1 MTLIDTHSHIYL
13 PEFDEDRDAVVSR
26 AIDAG
31 VRTVLL
37 PNIDASTMPALLDMV
52 AAYPALCRPMAGL
65 HPTSVAE
72 GYAAE
77 LDAVRRDLD
86 NVGGLVAVG
95 EIGLD
100 LYWDTTYRR
109 QQMEAFDAQLDMAAE
124 HDLPVVIH
132 CRNAFD
138 DMMDIL
144 ENHLRVHDIRG
155 VAHSFTGTVCQA
167 ERLMSDTNLYVGVN
181 GIVTFK
187 KSDLPQVLRHIP
199 IDRVVPETD
208 APYLAP
214 IPYRGRPNRPEY
226 TEATLEMLASLRHQ
240 DKNELK
246 DLVVANLHAFLKRDE
261 SIRKLRSISEN

>member
-77 LDAVRRDLD
+77 LDVVRRDLD

-199 IDRVVPETD
+199 IDRVLPETD

-214 IPYRGRPNRPEY
+214 VPHRGRRNESAFVVDVVRKIAEVY
-226 TEATLEMLASLRHQ
+226 GLDFDKTAAVMEANA
-240 DKNELK
+240 
-246 DLVVANLHAFLKRDE
+246 
-261 SIRKLRSISEN
+261 RKLFEL

>member
-31 VRTVLL
+31 VKTVLL

-65 HPTSVAE
+65 HPTSVVE

-167 ERLMSDTNLYVGVN
+167 ERLISDTNLYVGVN

-214 IPYRGRPNRPEY
+214 VPHRGRRNESAFVVDVVRKIAEVY
-226 TEATLEMLASLRHQ
+226 GLDFDKTAAVMEANA
-240 DKNELK
+240 
-246 DLVVANLHAFLKRDE
+246 
-261 SIRKLRSISEN
+261 RKLFEL

>member
-31 VRTVLL
+31 VKTVLL

-65 HPTSVAE
+65 HPTSVVE

-214 IPYRGRPNRPEY
+214 VPHRGRRNESAFVVDVVRKIAEVY
-226 TEATLEMLASLRHQ
+226 GLDF
-240 DKNELK
+240 DKTAAVMK
-246 DLVVANLHAFLKRDE
+246 ANA
-261 SIRKLRSISEN
+261 RKLFEL

>member
-31 VRTVLL
+31 VKTVLL

-65 HPTSVAE
+65 HPTSVVE

-214 IPYRGRPNRPEY
+214 VPHRGRRNESAFIVDVVRKIAEVY
-226 TEATLEMLASLRHQ
+226 GLDFDKTAAVMEANA
-240 DKNELK
+240 
-246 DLVVANLHAFLKRDE
+246 
-261 SIRKLRSISEN
+261 RKLFEL

>member
-31 VRTVLL
+31 VKTVLL

-167 ERLMSDTNLYVGVN
+167 ERLMSDTNLYIGVN

-214 IPYRGRPNRPEY
+214 VPHRGRRNESAFVVDVVRKIAEVY
-226 TEATLEMLASLRHQ
+226 GLDFDKTAAVMEANA
-240 DKNELK
+240 
-246 DLVVANLHAFLKRDE
+246 
-261 SIRKLRSISEN
+261 RKLFEL

>member
-65 HPTSVAE
+65 HPTSVVE

-214 IPYRGRPNRPEY
+214 VPHRGRRNESAFVVDVVRKIAEVY
-226 TEATLEMLASLRHQ
+226 GLDFDKTAAVMEANA
-240 DKNELK
+240 
-246 DLVVANLHAFLKRDE
+246 
-261 SIRKLRSISEN
+261 RKLFEL

>member
-31 VRTVLL
+31 VKTVLL

-124 HDLPVVIH
+124 YDLPVVIH

-187 KSDLPQVLRHIP
+187 KSDLQQVLRHIP

-214 IPYRGRPNRPEY
+214 VPHRGRRNESAFVVDVVRKIAEVY
-226 TEATLEMLASLRHQ
+226 GLDFDKTAAVMEANA
-240 DKNELK
+240 
-246 DLVVANLHAFLKRDE
+246 
-261 SIRKLRSISEN
+261 RKLFEL

>member
-31 VRTVLL
+31 VKTVLL
-37 PNIDASTMPALLDMV
+37 PNIDVSTMPALLDMV

-72 GYAAE
+72 GNAAE

-214 IPYRGRPNRPEY
+214 VPHRGRRNESAFVVDVVRKIAEVY
-226 TEATLEMLASLRHQ
+226 GLDFDKTAAVMEANA
-240 DKNELK
+240 
-246 DLVVANLHAFLKRDE
+246 
-261 SIRKLRSISEN
+261 RKLFEL

>member
-77 LDAVRRDLD
+77 LDVVRRDLD

-124 HDLPVVIH
+124 HDLPVVVH

-187 KSDLPQVLRHIP
+187 KSDLQQVLRHIP

-214 IPYRGRPNRPEY
+214 VPHRGRRNESAFVVDVVRKIAEVY
-226 TEATLEMLASLRHQ
+226 GLDFDKTAAVMEANA
-240 DKNELK
+240 
-246 DLVVANLHAFLKRDE
+246 
-261 SIRKLRSISEN
+261 RKLFEL

>member
-86 NVGGLVAVG
+86 NVGGFVAVG

-214 IPYRGRPNRPEY
+214 VPHRGRRNESAFVVDVVRKIAEVY
-226 TEATLEMLASLRHQ
+226 GLDFDKTAAVMEANA
-240 DKNELK
+240 
-246 DLVVANLHAFLKRDE
+246 
-261 SIRKLRSISEN
+261 RKLFEL

>member
-31 VRTVLL
+31 VKTVLL

-199 IDRVVPETD
+199 IDRVLPETD

-214 IPYRGRPNRPEY
+214 VPHRGRRNESAFIVDVVRKIAEVY
-226 TEATLEMLASLRHQ
+226 GLDFDKTAAVMEANA
-240 DKNELK
+240 
-246 DLVVANLHAFLKRDE
+246 
-261 SIRKLRSISEN
+261 RKLFEL

>member
-37 PNIDASTMPALLDMV
+37 PNIDVSTMPALLDMV

-214 IPYRGRPNRPEY
+214 VPHRGRRNESAFVVDVVRKIAEVY
-226 TEATLEMLASLRHQ
+226 GLDFDKTAAVMEANA
-240 DKNELK
+240 
-246 DLVVANLHAFLKRDE
+246 
-261 SIRKLRSISEN
+261 RKLFEL

>member
-167 ERLMSDTNLYVGVN
+167 ERLMSDTNLYIGVN

-214 IPYRGRPNRPEY
+214 VPHRGRRNESAFVVDVVRKIAEVY
-226 TEATLEMLASLRHQ
+226 GLDFDKTAAVMEANA
-240 DKNELK
+240 
-246 DLVVANLHAFLKRDE
+246 
-261 SIRKLRSISEN
+261 RKLFEL

>member
-124 HDLPVVIH
+124 YDLPVVIH

-199 IDRVVPETD
+199 IDRVLPETD

-214 IPYRGRPNRPEY
+214 VPHRGRRNESAFVVDVVRKIAEVY
-226 TEATLEMLASLRHQ
+226 GLDFDKTAAVMEANA
-240 DKNELK
+240 
-246 DLVVANLHAFLKRDE
+246 
-261 SIRKLRSISEN
+261 RKLFEL

>member
-214 IPYRGRPNRPEY
+214 VPHRGR
-226 TEATLEMLASLRHQ
+226 
-240 DKNELK
+240 
-246 DLVVANLHAFLKRDE
+246 RDE
-261 SIRKLRSISEN
+261 SAFVVDVVRKIAEVYGLDFDKTAAVMEANARKLFEL

>member
-31 VRTVLL
+31 VKTVLL

-86 NVGGLVAVG
+86 NAGGLVAVG

-214 IPYRGRPNRPEY
+214 VPHRGRRNESAFVVDVVRKIAEVY
-226 TEATLEMLASLRHQ
+226 GLDFDKTAAVMEANA
-240 DKNELK
+240 
-246 DLVVANLHAFLKRDE
+246 
-261 SIRKLRSISEN
+261 RKLFEL

>member
-199 IDRVVPETD
+199 IDRVLPETD

-214 IPYRGRPNRPEY
+214 VPHRGRRNESAFVVDVVRKIAEVY
-226 TEATLEMLASLRHQ
+226 GLDFDKTAAVMEANA
-240 DKNELK
+240 
-246 DLVVANLHAFLKRDE
+246 
-261 SIRKLRSISEN
+261 RKLFEL

>member
-31 VRTVLL
+31 VKTVLL

-52 AAYPALCRPMAGL
+52 AAYSALCRPMAGL

-199 IDRVVPETD
+199 IDRVLPETD

-214 IPYRGRPNRPEY
+214 VPHRGRRNESAFIVDVVRKIAEVY
-226 TEATLEMLASLRHQ
+226 GLDFDKTAAVMEANA
-240 DKNELK
+240 
-246 DLVVANLHAFLKRDE
+246 
-261 SIRKLRSISEN
+261 RKLFEL

>member
-77 LDAVRRDLD
+77 LDSVRRDLD

-214 IPYRGRPNRPEY
+214 VPHRGRRNESVFVVDVVRKIAEVY
-226 TEATLEMLASLRHQ
+226 GLDFDKTAAVMEANA
-240 DKNELK
+240 
-246 DLVVANLHAFLKRDE
+246 
-261 SIRKLRSISEN
+261 RKLFEL

>member
-155 VAHSFTGTVCQA
+155 VAHRFTGTVCQA

-214 IPYRGRPNRPEY
+214 VPHRGRRNESAFVVDVVRKIADVY
-226 TEATLEMLASLRHQ
+226 GLDFDKTAAVMEANA
-240 DKNELK
+240 
-246 DLVVANLHAFLKRDE
+246 
-261 SIRKLRSISEN
+261 RKLFEL

>member
-31 VRTVLL
+31 VKTVLL

-214 IPYRGRPNRPEY
+214 VPHRGGRNESAFVVDVVRKIAEVY
-226 TEATLEMLASLRHQ
+226 GLDFDKTAAVMEANA
-240 DKNELK
+240 
-246 DLVVANLHAFLKRDE
+246 
-261 SIRKLRSISEN
+261 RKLFEL

>member
-31 VRTVLL
+31 VKTVLL

-65 HPTSVAE
+65 HPTSVVE

-199 IDRVVPETD
+199 IDRVLPETD

-214 IPYRGRPNRPEY
+214 VPHRGRRNESAFIVDVVRKIAEVY
-226 TEATLEMLASLRHQ
+226 GLDFDKTAAVMEANA
-240 DKNELK
+240 
-246 DLVVANLHAFLKRDE
+246 
-261 SIRKLRSISEN
+261 RKLFEL

>member
-1 MTLIDTHSHIYL
+1 
-13 PEFDEDRDAVVSR
+13 
-26 AIDAG
+26 
-31 VRTVLL
+31 
-37 PNIDASTMPALLDMV
+37 
-52 AAYPALCRPMAGL
+52 
-65 HPTSVAE
+65 
-72 GYAAE
+72 
-77 LDAVRRDLD
+77 
-86 NVGGLVAVG
+86 
-95 EIGLD
+95 
-100 LYWDTTYRR
+100 
-109 QQMEAFDAQLDMAAE
+109 MEAFDAQLDMAAE

-214 IPYRGRPNRPEY
+214 VPHRGRRNESAFVVDVVRKIAEVY
-226 TEATLEMLASLRHQ
+226 GLDFDKTAAVMEANA
-240 DKNELK
+240 
-246 DLVVANLHAFLKRDE
+246 
-261 SIRKLRSISEN
+261 RKLFEL

>member
-132 CRNAFD
+132 CRSAFD

-214 IPYRGRPNRPEY
+214 VPHRGRRNESAFVVDVVRKIAEVY
-226 TEATLEMLASLRHQ
+226 GLDFDKTAAVMEANA
-240 DKNELK
+240 
-246 DLVVANLHAFLKRDE
+246 
-261 SIRKLRSISEN
+261 RKLFEL

>member
-52 AAYPALCRPMAGL
+52 AAYPALCRPMTGL

-214 IPYRGRPNRPEY
+214 VPHRGRRNESAFVVDVVRKIAEVY
-226 TEATLEMLASLRHQ
+226 GLDFDKTAAVMEANA
-240 DKNELK
+240 
-246 DLVVANLHAFLKRDE
+246 
-261 SIRKLRSISEN
+261 RKLFEL

>member
-31 VRTVLL
+31 VKTVLL

-100 LYWDTTYRR
+100 LYWDITYRR

-214 IPYRGRPNRPEY
+214 VPHRGRRNESAFVVDVVRKIAEVY
-226 TEATLEMLASLRHQ
+226 GLDFDKTAAVMEANA
-240 DKNELK
+240 
-246 DLVVANLHAFLKRDE
+246 
-261 SIRKLRSISEN
+261 RKLFEL

>member
-31 VRTVLL
+31 VKTVLL
-37 PNIDASTMPALLDMV
+37 PNIDVSTMPALLDMV

-77 LDAVRRDLD
+77 LDAVRHNLD

-214 IPYRGRPNRPEY
+214 VPHRGRRNESAFVVDVVRKIAEVY
-226 TEATLEMLASLRHQ
+226 GLDFDKTAAVMEANA
-240 DKNELK
+240 
-246 DLVVANLHAFLKRDE
+246 
-261 SIRKLRSISEN
+261 RKLFEL

>member
-52 AAYPALCRPMAGL
+52 AAYPALCCPMAGL

-86 NVGGLVAVG
+86 NVGSLVAVG

-124 HDLPVVIH
+124 YDLPVVIH

-199 IDRVVPETD
+199 IDRVLPETD

-214 IPYRGRPNRPEY
+214 VPHRGRRNESAFVVDVVRKIAEVY
-226 TEATLEMLASLRHQ
+226 GLDFDKTAAVMEANA
-240 DKNELK
+240 
-246 DLVVANLHAFLKRDE
+246 
-261 SIRKLRSISEN
+261 RKLFEL

>member
-31 VRTVLL
+31 VKTVLL

-124 HDLPVVIH
+124 HGLPVVIH

-214 IPYRGRPNRPEY
+214 VPHRGRRNESAFVVDVVRKIAEVY
-226 TEATLEMLASLRHQ
+226 GLDFDKTAAVMEANA
-240 DKNELK
+240 
-246 DLVVANLHAFLKRDE
+246 
-261 SIRKLRSISEN
+261 RKLFEL

>member
-187 KSDLPQVLRHIP
+187 KSDLQQVLRHIP

-214 IPYRGRPNRPEY
+214 VPHRGRRNESAFVIDVVRKIAEVY
-226 TEATLEMLASLRHQ
+226 GLDFDKTAAVMEANA
-240 DKNELK
+240 
-246 DLVVANLHAFLKRDE
+246 
-261 SIRKLRSISEN
+261 RKLFEL

>member
-214 IPYRGRPNRPEY
+214 VPHRGRRNESAFVVDVVRKIADVY
-226 TEATLEMLASLRHQ
+226 GLDFDKTAAVMEANA
-240 DKNELK
+240 
-246 DLVVANLHAFLKRDE
+246 
-261 SIRKLRSISEN
+261 RKLFEL

>member
-199 IDRVVPETD
+199 IDRVLPETD

-214 IPYRGRPNRPEY
+214 VPHRGRRNESAFIVDVVRKIAEVY
-226 TEATLEMLASLRHQ
+226 GLDFDKTAAVMEANA
-240 DKNELK
+240 
-246 DLVVANLHAFLKRDE
+246 
-261 SIRKLRSISEN
+261 RKLFEL

>member
-214 IPYRGRPNRPEY
+214 VPHRGRRNESAFVVDVVRKIAEVY
-226 TEATLEMLASLRHQ
+226 GLDFDKTAAVMEANA
-240 DKNELK
+240 
-246 DLVVANLHAFLKRDE
+246 
-261 SIRKLRSISEN
+261 RKLFEL

>member
-31 VRTVLL
+31 VKTVLL

-72 GYAAE
+72 GYVAE

-199 IDRVVPETD
+199 IDRVLPETD

-214 IPYRGRPNRPEY
+214 VPHRGRRNESAFVVDVVRKIAEVY
-226 TEATLEMLASLRHQ
+226 GLDFDKTAAVMEANA
-240 DKNELK
+240 
-246 DLVVANLHAFLKRDE
+246 
-261 SIRKLRSISEN
+261 RKLFEL

>member
-26 AIDAG
+26 AINAG
-31 VRTVLL
+31 VKTVLL

-77 LDAVRRDLD
+77 LD
-86 NVGGLVAVG
+86 VAVG

-214 IPYRGRPNRPEY
+214 VPHRGRRNESAFVVDVVRKIAEVY
-226 TEATLEMLASLRHQ
+226 GLDFDKTAAVMEANA
-240 DKNELK
+240 
-246 DLVVANLHAFLKRDE
+246 
-261 SIRKLRSISEN
+261 RKLFEL

>member
-13 PEFDEDRDAVVSR
+13 PEFDEDRDAVVSC

-31 VRTVLL
+31 VKTVLL

-65 HPTSVAE
+65 HPTSVVE

-214 IPYRGRPNRPEY
+214 VPHRGRRNESAFVVDVVRKIAEVY
-226 TEATLEMLASLRHQ
+226 GLDFDKTAAVMEANA
-240 DKNELK
+240 
-246 DLVVANLHAFLKRDE
+246 
-261 SIRKLRSISEN
+261 RKLFEL

>member
-37 PNIDASTMPALLDMV
+37 PNIDVSTMPALLDMV

-199 IDRVVPETD
+199 IDRVLPETD

-214 IPYRGRPNRPEY
+214 VPHRGRRNESAFVVDVVRKIAEVY
-226 TEATLEMLASLRHQ
+226 GLDFDKTAAVMEANA
-240 DKNELK
+240 
-246 DLVVANLHAFLKRDE
+246 
-261 SIRKLRSISEN
+261 RKLFEL

>member
-31 VRTVLL
+31 VKTVLL

-86 NVGGLVAVG
+86 NVGSLVAVG

-214 IPYRGRPNRPEY
+214 VPHRGRRNESAFVVDVVRKIAEVY
-226 TEATLEMLASLRHQ
+226 GLDFDKTAAVMEANA
-240 DKNELK
+240 
-246 DLVVANLHAFLKRDE
+246 
-261 SIRKLRSISEN
+261 RKLFEL

>member
-187 KSDLPQVLRHIP
+187 KSDMPQVLRHIP
-199 IDRVVPETD
+199 IDRVLPETD

-214 IPYRGRPNRPEY
+214 VPHRGRRNESAFVVDVVRKIAEVY
-226 TEATLEMLASLRHQ
+226 GLDFDKTAAVMEANA
-240 DKNELK
+240 
-246 DLVVANLHAFLKRDE
+246 
-261 SIRKLRSISEN
+261 RKLFEL